1 MPSIAELFPDCTG
14 KVRRDRIRDQYAIDP
29 KTVGG
34 EHVLP
39 FLMDENGR
47 PDVNKPKITRHPLN
61 DRTYHEL
68 EKNYCD
74 RMLKDGYDNDDA
86 GAISLQATDGS
97 RRTWLAIGGATRC
110 KAFERAYAKEA
121 DNVQL
126 LAFIRDGGFKAT
138 FYTEAMP
145 EEVVVWLVEELKVRN
160 GLGVTNTLMQKI
172 LNVQRYQDSFSTG
185 RPLKDQVASGSS

>member
-14 KVRRDRIRDQYAIDP
+14 KVRRDGIRDQYAIDP

-74 RMLKDGYDNDDA
+74 RMLKA
-86 GAISLQATDGS
+86 GRFSED
-97 RRTWLAIGGATRC
+97 LARH
-110 KAFERAYAKEA
+110 
-121 DNVQL
+121 
-126 LAFIRDGGFKAT
+126 
-138 FYTEAMP
+138 
-145 EEVVVWLVEELKVRN
+145 
-160 GLGVTNTLMQKI
+160 
-172 LNVQRYQDSFSTG
+172 
-185 RPLKDQVASGSS
+185 